1 MRAMARAAGGKN
13 DPRIDAF
20 IAKSAPFARPILK
33 KIRALVH
40 AGCPD
45 VVETIKWGSPH
56 FEHDGMLCGMAAFQ
70 SHCAFGFWN
79 RALEI
84 PKKDGAAG
92 QFGCIRS
99 LSDLPADKVLI
110 GYVREAARLNE
121 AGRKVGPERKAR
133 KPLPVP
139 KDLSAALRNKPKAKS
154 HFEAFSP
161 SQKREY
167 SEWILEAKTDAT
179 RQRRLETAVEWI
191 GEGKPR
197 MWKYRRPA
205 AKASREGSP
214 RATP

>member
-1 MRAMARAAGGKN
+1 MRAMAKK

-20 IAKSAPFARPILK
+20 IAKSADFAKPILK
-33 KIRALVH
+33 KIRAVVH
-40 AGCPD
+40 KGCPE
-45 VVETIKWGSPH
+45 VVETIKWGMPH
-56 FEHDGMLCGMAAFQ
+56 FEHHGVLCGMAAFQ

-79 RALEI
+79 RALKL
-84 PKKDGAAG
+84 PNKGGAMG
-92 QFGCIRS
+92 QFGHIRS
-99 LSDLPADKVLI
+99 LSDLPSDAVLL

-121 AGRKVGPERKAR
+121 SGQKIGPIRKAK

-139 KDLSAALRNKPKAKS
+139 RELSAALKKKPKAKA

-179 RQRRLETAVEWI
+179 RNQRLATSLEWI
-191 GEGKPR
+191 GEGKTR
-197 MWKYRRPA
+197 MWKYRKPA
-205 AKASREGSP
+205 ANAARSGSR